1 MTAQEMAVLA
11 GVNES
16 EARVLREAFRLSD
29 ADLEFIAND
38 PSIASSIK
46 VQFEGEWCVWGDL
59 TVMDRKAYLAGGY
72 PY

>member
-11 GVNES
+11 GVDES

-29 ADLEFIAND
+29 ADLEAIAND
-38 PSIASSIK
+38 PTIASSIK
-46 VQFEGEWCVWGDL
+46 VQFEGEWCTWGEL
-59 TVMDRKAYLAGGY
+59 MIQDRKAYMAGGY